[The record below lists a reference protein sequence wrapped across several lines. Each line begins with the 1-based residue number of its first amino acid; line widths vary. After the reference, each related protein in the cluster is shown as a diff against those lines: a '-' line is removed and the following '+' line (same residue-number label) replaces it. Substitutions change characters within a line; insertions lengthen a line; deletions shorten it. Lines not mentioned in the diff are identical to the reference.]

1 MEFRSYQA
9 SVRTADRGPA
19 AATVLSLQPA
29 QANGSNKSQEF
40 QPGSAVRLLLPRLL
54 ALNLVTS
61 YKTDF

>member
-1 MEFRSYQA
+1 MEFRSYHA

-19 AATVLSLQPA
+19 GATVLALQPA
-29 QANGSNKSQEF
+29 QANSSYKPQEF